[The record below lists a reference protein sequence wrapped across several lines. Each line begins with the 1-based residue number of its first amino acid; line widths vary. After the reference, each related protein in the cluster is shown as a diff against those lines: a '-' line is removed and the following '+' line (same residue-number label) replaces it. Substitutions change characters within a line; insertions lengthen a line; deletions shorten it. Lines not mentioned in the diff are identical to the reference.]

1 MRQSKSKRTPSIK
14 LRVVH
19 YREYHEL
26 SEIDRA
32 HIRQRFKLDY
42 NGQGFRDL
50 YMISRDAF
58 RKLKE
63 ESRMFAR

>member
-1 MRQSKSKRTPSIK
+1 MPKTKPK
-14 LRVVH
+14 H

-26 SEIDRA
+26 NEIDRA

-42 NGQGFRDL
+42 NGYGFRDL

-63 ESRMFAR
+63 ESRMFAA

>member
-1 MRQSKSKRTPSIK
+1 MRKIK
-14 LRVVH
+14 PKPCRAKKVVQPKH

-26 SEIDRA
+26 NEIDRA

-42 NGQGFRDL
+42 NGYGFRDL
-50 YMISRDAF
+50 YLISRDAF

-63 ESRMFAR
+63 ESRI

>member
-1 MRQSKSKRTPSIK
+1 MPKKAK
-14 LRVVH
+14 H

-26 SEIDRA
+26 NEIDRA

-42 NGQGFRDL
+42 NGYGFRDL

-63 ESRMFAR
+63 ESRMFAA